1 MSIEKSAKT
10 VDEAVKLAL
19 EELNATIDLVDI
31 KVIEKPKSGFLG
43 FGARNALVSVSLK
56 EKNSDNTVK
65 ENKENKENKEENKN
79 NEDVLCSTSTEDV
92 EKIKN
97 FLSTLV
103 EKMGTDCEI
112 LFKEDEEAL
121 NFYIEN
127 SKDFNMLIGKSG
139 ETLDSISYLLN
150 IFTKRN
156 CNVEKRV
163 YLDINGYKV
172 RKEENIRKMAMAF
185 AKKAIKYKKVM
196 RLRPMNAY
204 ERRIV
209 HSTIHN
215 MKGVFTVSEGEE
227 PYRKVVI
234 KPKF

>member
-56 EKNSDNTVK
+56 EKNSDNTV
-65 ENKENKENKEENKN
+65 KENKENKEENKN

-156 CNVEKRV
+156 CNVEKKSLSR
-163 YLDINGYKV
+163 YKW
-172 RKEENIRKMAMAF
+172 I
-185 AKKAIKYKKVM
+185 
-196 RLRPMNAY
+196 
-204 ERRIV
+204 
-209 HSTIHN
+209 
-215 MKGVFTVSEGEE
+215 
-227 PYRKVVI
+227 
-234 KPKF
+234 

>member
-65 ENKENKENKEENKN
+65 ENKENKEENKN

-103 EKMGTDCEI
+103 EK
-112 LFKEDEEAL
+112 
-121 NFYIEN
+121 
-127 SKDFNMLIGKSG
+127 
-139 ETLDSISYLLN
+139 
-150 IFTKRN
+150 
-156 CNVEKRV
+156 
-163 YLDINGYKV
+163 NG
-172 RKEENIRKMAMAF
+172 N
-185 AKKAIKYKKVM
+185 
-196 RLRPMNAY
+196 
-204 ERRIV
+204 
-209 HSTIHN
+209 
-215 MKGVFTVSEGEE
+215 
-227 PYRKVVI
+227 
-234 KPKF
+234 

>member
-65 ENKENKENKEENKN
+65 ENKENKEENKN
-79 NEDVLCSTSTEDV
+79 NEDVLFSTSTEDV

>member
-56 EKNSDNTVK
+56 DKNSDNTVK

-103 EKMGTDCEI
+103 EKNGNW
-112 LFKEDEEAL
+112 LW
-121 NFYIEN
+121 NF
-127 SKDFNMLIGKSG
+127 
-139 ETLDSISYLLN
+139 
-150 IFTKRN
+150 
-156 CNVEKRV
+156 V
-163 YLDINGYKV
+163 
-172 RKEENIRKMAMAF
+172 
-185 AKKAIKYKKVM
+185 
-196 RLRPMNAY
+196 
-204 ERRIV
+204 
-209 HSTIHN
+209 
-215 MKGVFTVSEGEE
+215 
-227 PYRKVVI
+227 
-234 KPKF
+234 

>member
-65 ENKENKENKEENKN
+65 ENKENKEENKN

-103 EKMGTDCEI
+103 EKMGTDC
-112 LFKEDEEAL
+112 
-121 NFYIEN
+121 
-127 SKDFNMLIGKSG
+127 
-139 ETLDSISYLLN
+139 
-150 IFTKRN
+150 
-156 CNVEKRV
+156 
-163 YLDINGYKV
+163 
-172 RKEENIRKMAMAF
+172 
-185 AKKAIKYKKVM
+185 
-196 RLRPMNAY
+196 
-204 ERRIV
+204 
-209 HSTIHN
+209 
-215 MKGVFTVSEGEE
+215 
-227 PYRKVVI
+227 
-234 KPKF
+234 

>member
-1 MSIEKSAKT
+1 MCI
-10 VDEAVKLAL
+10 
-19 EELNATIDLVDI
+19 
-31 KVIEKPKSGFLG
+31 
-43 FGARNALVSVSLK
+43 R
-56 EKNSDNTVK
+56 
-65 ENKENKENKEENKN
+65 
-79 NEDVLCSTSTEDV
+79 
-92 EKIKN
+92 
-97 FLSTLV
+97 
-103 EKMGTDCEI
+103 
-112 LFKEDEEAL
+112 
-121 NFYIEN
+121 
-127 SKDFNMLIGKSG
+127 
-139 ETLDSISYLLN
+139 DS
-150 IFTKRN
+150 

>member
-1 MSIEKSAKT
+1 M
-10 VDEAVKLAL
+10 
-19 EELNATIDLVDI
+19 
-31 KVIEKPKSGFLG
+31 
-43 FGARNALVSVSLK
+43 
-56 EKNSDNTVK
+56 
-65 ENKENKENKEENKN
+65 
-79 NEDVLCSTSTEDV
+79 
-92 EKIKN
+92 
-97 FLSTLV
+97 
-103 EKMGTDCEI
+103 
-112 LFKEDEEAL
+112 FKEDEEAL